1 MKTILTLMFQNS
13 LVFKAVIFFFLPI
26 FLLGILKEKLGTQ
39 MFVEMLILT
48 FGFLSLF
55 SEILKWVVFF
65 HIYTLNFDFLYFEFR
80 SLRNVFSTLRI
91 LRKKLKHTFEKREF
105 DSFLINPETKNTK
118 ISPLTPIFRKR
129 RVVSTWRKNF
139 CALSGWNFF
148 PLPRMHFG
156 VFPFFTRLCHIILCV
171 AVLRSPLHFCNK
183 LVAVRWSVVQ
193 LKIFSLFF
201 FFLF

>member
-1 MKTILTLMFQNS
+1 MFQNS

-118 ISPLTPIFRKR
+118 ISLLTPMFRKR

-148 PLPRMHFG
+148 SITQNAFWC
-156 VFPFFTRLCHIILCV
+156 FSFFYT
-171 AVLRSPLHFCNK
+171 
-183 LVAVRWSVVQ
+183 LVPYWSVCCCSE
-193 LKIFSLFF
+193 IPTS
-201 FFLF
+201 FLQ